1 MHAMK
6 KTMLAAA
13 AALGATAACA
23 ADVTV
28 YGLVDYGLMYTGTDN
43 GSNTSHVTEMTSGKN
58 LGSRFGFKGSEDLGN
73 GLKVGFILETV
84 SVPIPA
90 HCPQTAGSSIVNPRF
105 ISKVISAISS
115 SVA

>member
-43 GSNTSHVTEMTSGKN
+43 NQTVK
-58 LGSRFGFKGSEDLGN
+58 
-73 GLKVGFILETV
+73 LERDTNERYIIKITV
-84 SVPIPA
+84 SR
-90 HCPQTAGSSIVNPRF
+90 G
-105 ISKVISAISS
+105 
-115 SVA
+115 

>member
-43 GSNTSHVTEMTSGKN
+43 GLNTSHVTEMTSGKN

-73 GLKVGFILETV
+73 GVKVWRMVL
-84 SVPIPA
+84 VPIPVR
-90 HCPQTAGSSIVNPRF
+90 CPPTARFSIANPRF
-105 ISKVISAISS
+105 ISKAISAISS
-115 SVA
+115 SAA

>member
-28 YGLVDYGLMYTGTDN
+28 YGLLDYGLMYTGTDN

-58 LGSRFGFKGSEDLGN
+58 LGSRFGFKGTEDLGN
-73 GLKVGFILETV
+73 GYSVSFVLENGF
-84 SVPIPA
+84 
-90 HCPQTAGSSIVNPRF
+90 SSD
-105 ISKVISAISS
+105 SGALGQ
-115 SVA
+115 

>member
-43 GSNTSHVTEMTSGKN
+43 GSNTSHVTEMTSAKIWAPA
-58 LGSRFGFKGSEDLGN
+58 SV
-73 GLKVGFILETV
+73 LKDRKT
-84 SVPIPA
+84 SA
-90 HCPQTAGSSIVNPRF
+90 TA
-105 ISKVISAISS
+105 
-115 SVA
+115 

>member
-28 YGLVDYGLMYTGTDN
+28 FFNFIYDLYSFIIFRTNNKDVF
-43 GSNTSHVTEMTSGKN
+43 SNTQGCITLYN
-58 LGSRFGFKGSEDLGN
+58 L
-73 GLKVGFILETV
+73 
-84 SVPIPA
+84 
-90 HCPQTAGSSIVNPRF
+90 
-105 ISKVISAISS
+105 
-115 SVA
+115 

>member
-28 YGLVDYGLMYTGTDN
+28 YGLLDYGLMYTGTDN
-43 GSNTSHVTEMTSGKN
+43 GSNTTQVTGMTSGKN

-73 GLKVGFILETV
+73 GVKVASSWKTV

-90 HCPQTAGSSIVNPRF
+90 HCPQTASSSIVNPRF

>member
-73 GLKVGFILETV
+73 GVKVGFILENGFL
-84 SVPIPA
+84 SLI
-90 HCPQTAGSSIVNPRF
+90 HI
-105 ISKVISAISS
+105 
-115 SVA
+115 

>member
-58 LGSRFGFKGSEDLGN
+58 LGSRFGFKGSEDLASFWKMV
-73 GLKVGFILETV
+73 L
-84 SVPIPA
+84 VPIPVR
-90 HCPQTAGSSIVNPRF
+90 CPPTVRFSIANPRF
-105 ISKVISAISS
+105 ISKAISATSS

>member
-43 GSNTSHVTEMTSGKN
+43 GSNTSHVT
-58 LGSRFGFKGSEDLGN
+58 
-73 GLKVGFILETV
+73 
-84 SVPIPA
+84 
-90 HCPQTAGSSIVNPRF
+90 
-105 ISKVISAISS
+105 
-115 SVA
+115 